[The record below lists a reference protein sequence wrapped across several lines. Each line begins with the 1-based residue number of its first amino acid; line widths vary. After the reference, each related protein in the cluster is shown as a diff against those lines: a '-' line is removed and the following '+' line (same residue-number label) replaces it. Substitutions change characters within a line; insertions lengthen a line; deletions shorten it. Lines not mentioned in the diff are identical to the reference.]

1 MNYSYLDNP
10 RLQLFNMYL
19 TQPIMFAEGALRQT
33 MKNVT
38 FADTYSAGPTKIKQ
52 LMERTNNV

>member
-1 MNYSYLDNP
+1 
-10 RLQLFNMYL
+10 MYL
-19 TQPIMFAEGALRQT
+19 AQPIMFAEGALGQT

-38 FADTYSAGPTKIKQ
+38 FAATYSAGPTKIKQ